1 MSWRLARSLEQ
12 LRGEVNATAPR
23 RSKRSDGSIGDAA
36 HSRTASDHN
45 PNSAGVVCAIDI
57 THDPAGG
64 ADMNQLAE
72 RLRTGGHPALKYLI
86 WNRRI
91 WSRTRAGEGWR
102 SYGGSN
108 PHSSH
113 MHVSVGVGSDGR
125 STGPYD
131 NTSSWGISSTHTM
144 EDDLLG
150 LKIGDKG
157 DGVKAVQELARLA
170 GRGSALGEAGVD
182 GEYGRGTAE
191 AVRLCRK
198 DVGSKA
204 AKGYGDTITG
214 HALAQLIAA
223 VARKQGGK

>member
-12 LRGEVNATAPR
+12 LRKEVNAAAPR

-45 PNSAGVVCAIDI
+45 PNAAGVVCAIDL
-57 THDPAGG
+57 THDPDAG
-64 ADMNQLAE
+64 ADMNALAE
-72 RLRTGGHPALKYLI
+72 QLRTGGHPALKYLI

-91 WSRTRAGEGWR
+91 WSRARTGEGWR

-131 NTSSWGISSTHTM
+131 NTTSWGVSSATT
-144 EDDLLG
+144 EGDPLIG
-150 LKIGDKG
+150 LKKG
-157 DGVKAVQELARLA
+157 SKGEAVKALQELLKFA
-170 GRGSALGEAGVD
+170 GQGKHLGEAGVD
-182 GEYGRGTAE
+182 GKYGNGTAE
-191 AVRLCRK
+191 GLRLARK
-198 DVGSKA
+198 SVGSS
-204 AKGYGDTITG
+204 AKSGYGDVVTG
-214 HALAQLIAA
+214 HAYAQLIAA
-223 VARKQGGK
+223 VARKEAS